1 MMKFQGFKSNL
12 QGAEMQKIFMSH
24 ISEEAPLASVLKKWI
39 DTTFTGH
46 SETFMSS
53 DIESMP
59 AGTEWLREIDQAL
72 AGSSIFIVLCS
83 PVALKR
89 PWVSFETGC
98 GWIKQVP
105 VVPVCH
111 SGIQASS
118 LPLPISRFQALEIES
133 EEFISDFLK
142 SIAKHL
148 NVSNVPKIDQVSLRG
163 EIEKSI
169 EEISYD
175 EDAGANGENRLTAPI
190 PDVRVEVSPIIC
202 APPHSG
208 IVSALSI
215 KIANHSPGDIYYQQ
229 IHLEFGDDMRFTPFK
244 DFIRGNQL
252 LPTVIH
258 PGDAETI
265 TVDPQGIQK
274 EIEDI
279 NSIKRTVV
287 TDKIGREYYASKE
300 KTVAAVRHAIDS
312 IKK

>member
-1 MMKFQGFKSNL
+1 
-12 QGAEMQKIFMSH
+12 MQKIFMSH

-46 SETFMSS
+46 SETFVSS

-59 AGTEWLREIDQAL
+59 AGTEWLSEIDQAL
-72 AGSSIFIVLCS
+72 TGSSIFIVLCS

-105 VVPVCH
+105 VVPICH

-148 NVSNVPKIDQVSLRG
+148 NVSNVPKIDQANLRG
-163 EIEKSI
+163 EIEKAI

-215 KIANHSPGDIYYQQ
+215 KIANHSPVDIYYQRV
-229 IHLEFGDDMRFTPFK
+229 HLEFGDDMQFTLFK
-244 DFIRGNQL
+244 DFIRGHQL
-252 LPTVIH
+252 LPTVIP

-265 TVDPQGIQK
+265 TVDPRGIQK

-287 TDKIGREYYASKE
+287 TDKIGREYYSSKE
-300 KTVAAVRHAIDS
+300 KTVAAVRQAIDS

>member
-1 MMKFQGFKSNL
+1 
-12 QGAEMQKIFMSH
+12 MQKVFISH
-24 ISEEAPLASVLKKWI
+24 ISEDAPLANVLKKWI

-46 SETFMSS
+46 SETFVSS
-53 DIESMP
+53 DIESLP
-59 AGTEWLREIDQAL
+59 AGTEWMKKVDQAL
-72 AGSSIFIVLCS
+72 ADSSIFIVLCS
-83 PVALKR
+83 PAALKR

-105 VVPVCH
+105 VVPICY
-111 SGIQASS
+111 SGIKISS
-118 LPLPISRFQALEIES
+118 LPLPFSRFQALEIES

-148 NVSNVPKIDQVSLRG
+148 QVSKVPKIDQVSLRG
-163 EIEKSI
+163 EIEKAI

-202 APPHSG
+202 APSHSG

-215 KIANHSPGDIYYQQ
+215 QIANHSPVDIYYQRV
-229 IHLEFGDDMRFTPFK
+229 HLEFGDDMQFTLFK
-244 DFIRGNQL
+244 DFIRGHQL

-265 TVDPQGIQK
+265 TVDPRGIEK
-274 EIEDI
+274 KIKDI

-287 TDKIGREYYASKE
+287 TDKIGREYCVSNE

-312 IKK
+312 MKK